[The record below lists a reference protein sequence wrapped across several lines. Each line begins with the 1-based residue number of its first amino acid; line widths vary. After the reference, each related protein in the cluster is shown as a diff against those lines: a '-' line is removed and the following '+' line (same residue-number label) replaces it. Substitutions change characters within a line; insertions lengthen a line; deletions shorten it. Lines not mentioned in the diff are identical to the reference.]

1 MVLSLSFLGAKAQS
15 DLPKGYT
22 KGCIELADGSQLNRV
37 QVNDTKYLCING
49 DFFKELKQGRGQEF
63 KELLGK

>member
-22 KGCIELADGSQLNRV
+22 KGIIELADGSQVNQV

-49 DFFKELKQGRGQEF
+49 DFFKVLKQGKGA
-63 KELLGK
+63 GI